1 LYFNLLIYGSNEL
14 QPDASAPGVDILA
27 AFPPVLSPTDDTAD
41 KRHVKYSVMSGTCPH
56 AAGVAAH
63 VKAAHPDWSA
73 SAIKSAIMTTG
84 NLV

>member
-1 LYFNLLIYGSNEL
+1 
-14 QPDASAPGVDILA
+14 LA

-41 KRHVKYSVMSGTCPH
+41 KRHVKYSVMSGTSMACPH

>member
-1 LYFNLLIYGSNEL
+1 
-14 QPDASAPGVDILA
+14 
-27 AFPPVLSPTDDTAD
+27 
-41 KRHVKYSVMSGTCPH
+41 VMSGTSMACPH